1 MSDTPY
7 FDAYEARRRTRTL
20 NPLHTIDNVPGTFTG
35 TGTVFTMDD
44 SNITSC
50 NTLGTVL
57 TYESGID
64 SWYTTTRSG
73 YITSEV
79 YPKYRLQKMY
89 TFIGDVRVVQDC
101 FIESK
106 ANSQAEWV
114 QVDESF
120 NAYSFV

>member
-7 FDAYEARRRTRTL
+7 FDAYERRRRARNTEASYTL
-20 NPLHTIDNVPGTFTG
+20 SNATSMNCATS
-35 TGTVFTMDD
+35 GTVY
-44 SNITSC
+44 
-50 NTLGTVL
+50 TV
-57 TYESGID
+57 SGVPTVTI
-64 SWYTTTRSG
+64 
-73 YITSEV
+73 
-79 YPKYRLQKMY
+79 YPRYRLQKTY

-106 ANSQAEWV
+106 ASSNAEWV